1 MDLWLTE
8 DGGYPVRVVIDARGT
23 DAEGR
28 EMSVQLELNV
38 TDLNDPGIEI
48 EPPHS

>member
-1 MDLWLTE
+1 
-8 DGGYPVRVVIDARGT
+8 
-23 DAEGR
+23 
-28 EMSVQLELNV
+28 MSVQLELNV